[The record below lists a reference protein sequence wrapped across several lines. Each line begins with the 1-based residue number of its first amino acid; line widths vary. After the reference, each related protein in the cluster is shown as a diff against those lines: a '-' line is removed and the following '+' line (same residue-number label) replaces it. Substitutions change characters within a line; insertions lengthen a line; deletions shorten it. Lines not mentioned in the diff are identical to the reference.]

1 MIAGVKFVSPRI
13 MAQRPGGL
21 LWLKA
26 EERVERASSN
36 MENTAARVLR
46 LSAAAWFIA
55 LVAGLW
61 AFGIYIVG
69 LYGVGAATGD
79 WARWNAVLPDGH
91 GYTPGDAAGNLALG
105 VHLLLAVFVT
115 FLGAMQLVPAI
126 RAGAPAFHRWNGRAF
141 IAVAFAIAASGL
153 FIAFTRGA
161 VAGAYMAAGNTLN
174 ALLLMVCAAQALRF
188 ALKRRF
194 DLHRWWAMRAFV
206 LMLGVFFYRL
216 GMMLWFVANR
226 GPVGHTRA
234 FDGPF
239 DIFLAF
245 AHVLLPLTI
254 LELYRLAGDRG
265 GTLAKFAMAGG
276 MAVVTLATAAGG
288 LFAIVGLWLPRL

>member
-1 MIAGVKFVSPRI
+1 
-13 MAQRPGGL
+13 
-21 LWLKA
+21 
-26 EERVERASSN
+26 
-36 MENTAARVLR
+36 MEKIAARALR
-46 LSAAAWFIA
+46 LSAAAWFVT

-61 AFGIYIVG
+61 AFGIYILG
-69 LYGVGAATGD
+69 LYGVGAATGN
-79 WARWNAVLPDGH
+79 WERWNAVLPKGH

-115 FLGAMQLVPAI
+115 FLGAMQLVPKL
-126 RAGAPAFHRWNGRAF
+126 RARAPAVHRWNGRVF

-161 VAGAYMAAGNTLN
+161 VAGLYMAIGNTLN
-174 ALLLMVCAAQALRF
+174 AALLMVCAGLALRS
-188 ALKRRF
+188 AVQRRF
-194 DLHRWWAMRAFV
+194 DVHRRWALRAFV

-216 GMMLWFVANR
+216 GMMLWFVVNR

-245 AHVLLPLTI
+245 AHVLLPLAI
-254 LELYRLAGDRG
+254 LELYLLARNRG
-265 GTLAKFAMAGG
+265 GPLALFAMAGG
-276 MAVVTLATAAGG
+276 MVVVTLATAAGG
-288 LFAIVGLWLPRL
+288 LFAIAGLWLPRL

>member
-1 MIAGVKFVSPRI
+1 
-13 MAQRPGGL
+13 
-21 LWLKA
+21 
-26 EERVERASSN
+26 
-36 MENTAARVLR
+36 MEKTAARALSV
-46 LSAAAWFIA
+46 SAAAWFVA

-79 WARWNAVLPDGH
+79 WERWNAVLPAGH
-91 GYTPGDAAGNLALG
+91 GYNRGDAAGNLALG

-115 FLGAMQLVPAI
+115 FLGAMQLVSAL
-126 RAGAPAFHRWNGRAF
+126 RARAPAFHRWNGRVF
-141 IAVAFAIAASGL
+141 VAVAFAIAGSGL

-161 VAGAYMAAGNTLN
+161 VAGTYMAIGNTLN
-174 ALLLMVCAAQALRF
+174 AVLLMVCAALALRF

-194 DLHRWWAMRAFV
+194 DVHRRWALRAFV

-226 GPVGHTRA
+226 GPVGHTDA

-245 AHVLLPLTI
+245 AHVLGPLAI
-254 LELYRLAGDRG
+254 LELYMLARDRG
-265 GTLAKFAMAGG
+265 GAFARFAMAGG
-276 MAVVTLATAAGG
+276 MAVVALATVAGG
-288 LFAIVGLWLPRL
+288 LFALVGMWLPRL